1 MLLPASFVLHLNT
14 DLPLEVSKYEEI
26 KRITGI
32 PFIDTKQVK
41 TAPLLQLITKSTSD
55 ESLDSSNNRGL
66 FVVSNLYLELDSR
79 INWLNLNLQRH
90 VTHHLT
96 LETSWFQKCNFQNHR
111 GSWILSIRHAAPSIW
126 LDFPLLRLNRLYC
139 VAGGSSSSYL
149 NVFKSSIFESMKEW
163 RIKLVHKMS
172 LSVQVFNLL
181 VLFRPGSD

>member
-66 FVVSNLYLELDSR
+66 FVVSRGCPIKKFTNVLLHTAKMFDPRVKSQARDQNNRSR
-79 INWLNLNLQRH
+79 AL
-90 VTHHLT
+90 
-96 LETSWFQKCNFQNHR
+96 K
-111 GSWILSIRHAAPSIW
+111 
-126 LDFPLLRLNRLYC
+126 
-139 VAGGSSSSYL
+139 
-149 NVFKSSIFESMKEW
+149 
-163 RIKLVHKMS
+163 
-172 LSVQVFNLL
+172 
-181 VLFRPGSD
+181 

>member
-66 FVVSNLYLELDSR
+66 FVVSNLYLRIRFKDQLVELEFTKTCYTPFD
-79 INWLNLNLQRH
+79 
-90 VTHHLT
+90 
-96 LETSWFQKCNFQNHR
+96 
-111 GSWILSIRHAAPSIW
+111 P
-126 LDFPLLRLNRLYC
+126 
-139 VAGGSSSSYL
+139 
-149 NVFKSSIFESMKEW
+149 
-163 RIKLVHKMS
+163 
-172 LSVQVFNLL
+172 
-181 VLFRPGSD
+181 

>member
-66 FVVSNLYLELDSR
+66 FVVSSLYLELDFSLQMTR
-79 INWLNLNLQRH
+79 TNRLKLNEQRY
-90 VTHHLT
+90 VTS
-96 LETSWFQKCNFQNHR
+96 LETS
-111 GSWILSIRHAAPSIW
+111 
-126 LDFPLLRLNRLYC
+126 
-139 VAGGSSSSYL
+139 
-149 NVFKSSIFESMKEW
+149 
-163 RIKLVHKMS
+163 
-172 LSVQVFNLL
+172 
-181 VLFRPGSD
+181 